1 MLVFE
6 PIKASWEGGLV
17 KSQVPFGRARIPGGW
32 LVALMSGTVSAQLT
46 LCFVPD
52 PEHRWDGSSL
62 PETTL
67 ETGSRLDT
75 YRRDPVWREPLLEAD
90 DMMTRTIDETRR
102 HPSRE

>member
-6 PIKASWEGGLV
+6 SIQARWEGGLL
-17 KSQVPFGRARIPGGW
+17 KSQVPVGRARIQGGW

-62 PETTL
+62 
-67 ETGSRLDT
+67 S
-75 YRRDPVWREPLLEAD
+75 EAK
-90 DMMTRTIDETRR
+90 
-102 HPSRE
+102 

>member
-6 PIKASWEGGLV
+6 PIKASWEGGLFN
-17 KSQVPFGRARIPGGW
+17 SQVPSFGRARIPGGW
-32 LVALMSGTVSAQLT
+32 LVALISGTVSAQWT

-67 ETGSRLDT
+67 ERGAGLD
-75 YRRDPVWREPLLEAD
+75 YRRDPVWRDPV
-90 DMMTRTIDETRR
+90 
-102 HPSRE
+102 SK

>member
-62 PETTL
+62 TETTSD
-67 ETGSRLDT
+67 TASRLET
-75 YRRDPVWREPLLEAD
+75 YRRDPVWREPPLEAD
-90 DMMTRTIDETRR
+90 DMMTRTIHETR
-102 HPSRE
+102 

>member
-6 PIKASWEGGLV
+6 PIKTNLDGGLF

-46 LCFVPD
+46 LCFVSD

-62 PETTL
+62 PETAS
-67 ETGSRLDT
+67 ETEPRLDT

>member
-6 PIKASWEGGLV
+6 PIKARWEGGLL
-17 KSQVPFGRARIPGGW
+17 KSQMPVGRARIPGGW
-32 LVALMSGTVSAQLT
+32 LMALMSGTVSAQLT

-52 PEHRWDGSSL
+52 QEHRWNGSSL

-67 ETGSRLDT
+67 ETGPRPDT
-75 YRRDPVWREPLLEAD
+75 YSRDPVWREPLLEAD